1 MELGPH
7 QLQIFVSLVAILGAA
22 FGVLIGHPFKKNNE
36 PPRELTIELKS
47 RRREERWRAI
57 PMRPRPLESASG
69 AGNIEAVHATGVTP
83 FSEAVARTP
92 VETVSAGMAQEE
104 PKMAAALDMAA
115 APARPRTNWN
125 ELLARA
131 SLARRSGESSPAQA
145 VALEA
150 RRDVLDATSI
160 EMSLRAPEVS
170 IPSGF
175 HDGYVLSRL
184 VRSRKPVSGLVVS
197 IGVSAAEAD
206 GEHDPQA
213 VRDLIQSLI
222 GPHDFACA
230 SAAGEYLL
238 IFPRERGA
246 SAQRRL
252 GTIAQHLWDFQ
263 LQAVGAASILFS
275 WGGLEVCGE
284 SIEEAVAAASER
296 MRETRRRRALFAFE
310 SAALKKAV

>member
-22 FGVLIGHPFKKNNE
+22 FGVLICHLFKKNNE
-36 PPRELTIELKS
+36 PPRELTIELKT

-57 PMRPRPLESASG
+57 PMRPRPLEAASDV
-69 AGNIEAVHATGVTP
+69 GNIEAVHATGVTP
-83 FSEAVARTP
+83 FSEADTRTP
-92 VETVSAGMAQEE
+92 VQTVSASVAEDAPM
-104 PKMAAALDMAA
+104 MAAAREMAA
-115 APARPRTNWN
+115 APARGRTNWN
-125 ELLARA
+125 ELLAR
-131 SLARRSGESSPAQA
+131 SRVARRFAAAGSAQA
-145 VALEA
+145 VALET
-150 RRDVLDATSI
+150 RQDVLDTMAA
-160 EMSLRAPEVS
+160 EMSLCAPEVS
-170 IPSGF
+170 VPSGF

-197 IGVSAAEAD
+197 IGVSTAEAD

-230 SAAGEYLL
+230 SAFGEYLL
-238 IFPRERGA
+238 IFPQERGA

-252 GTIAQHLWDFQ
+252 GAIAQHLWDFQ

-284 SIEEAVAAASER
+284 SIEEAVASASER
-296 MRETRRRRALFAFE
+296 MRETRRSRALFAFE